1 MAAAN
6 IPKQQVYNSL
16 DLAADVVLR
25 KALASKFA
33 NDWLFRYNSDG
44 IVVCQCKRCPPN
56 NRAELS
62 VANMSQL
69 AARHK
74 CKLEGAPSISRKR
87 SPEPSFGPLPREDR
101 GAAMPEGIQRAV
113 RRRIGLFLVTQQL
126 PFNILDNVHLQSV
139 FQLLGVDVY
148 KEKHYRTQLLDE
160 LYSEVK
166 QATFKELRKLAKTVG
181 KTSSLAGGRRSSTS
195 LFYPYGGMLFLRVV
209 DVSGKR
215 KDAGAIKEL
224 HMEVLQDVCKDLGLA
239 SVECHGVIMDN
250 TAANHSAMR
259 MMQREMPTIVIL
271 GCSAHQMNLLC
282 KDLSKPTKLE
292 ALQQEADHQAA
303 ASSARPVMEDH
314 QNFSVAEV
322 LGGVQSVALVI
333 SDSEAIRSELKAQQA
348 NHSAYSVRPNNPTR
362 FAGLLLMAEDV
373 EKLMPAIHGMVHGD
387 NWPQLRLSSANAA
400 VFEKCVLMVW
410 NALVDHAKE
419 WVEHAVIVSPR
430 LALGVVAAFQ
440 RRAQTHYSP
449 AYAAAY
455 ALDPANYK
463 YLAPGTHPR
472 PTMHR
477 LQPTQQ
483 EDVVTVVAR
492 LAECS
497 LGAARRELTL
507 LTLGDWPTDMKSSV
521 EAIVAE
527 TRTDE
532 DGKTTTACI
541 SVRSGFWTFLGARC
555 FPNLRLAAVRLLAM
569 HVTTAAAERN
579 WSSWGNTYNAGRSQL
594 NVATAEKM
602 VFIKA
607 NIPSSE
613 PSEPSQLLAE
623 GITI

>member
-1 MAAAN
+1 M
-6 IPKQQVYNSL
+6 
-16 DLAADVVLR
+16 
-25 KALASKFA
+25 
-33 NDWLFRYNSDG
+33 
-44 IVVCQCKRCPPN
+44 
-56 NRAELS
+56 
-62 VANMSQL
+62 
-69 AARHK
+69 
-74 CKLEGAPSISRKR
+74 
-87 SPEPSFGPLPREDR
+87 
-101 GAAMPEGIQRAV
+101 
-113 RRRIGLFLVTQQL
+113 
-126 PFNILDNVHLQSV
+126 DNVHLQSV

-166 QATFKELRKLAKTVG
+166 QATFKELRKLAKDGFVLVSDG
-181 KTSSLAGGRRSSTS
+181 WKNKFAGRGSP
-195 LFYPYGGMLFLRVV
+195 LINFLVLKPYGGMLFLRVV

-224 HMEVLQDVCKDLGLA
+224 HMEVLQDLCKDLGLA

-292 ALQQEADHQAA
+292 
-303 ASSARPVMEDH
+303 
-314 QNFSVAEV
+314 
-322 LGGVQSVALVI
+322 
-333 SDSEAIRSELKAQQA
+333 
-348 NHSAYSVRPNNPTR
+348 
-362 FAGLLLMAEDV
+362 
-373 EKLMPAIHGMVHGD
+373 
-387 NWPQLRLSSANAA
+387 LRLSSANAA
-400 VFEKCVLMVW
+400 VFEKCVTTPWYKSLKLVIKLMKPISNAIHRLEADAPYLSQVWLYMHGQCGCDTVLMVW

-463 YLAPGTHPR
+463 CLAPGTHPR

-483 EDVVTVVAR
+483 EDVVTVVAQ

-521 EAIVAE
+521 AAIVAE

-555 FPNLRLAAVRLLAM
+555 FPNLRQAAVRLLAM

-579 WSSWGNTYNAGRSQL
+579 WSSWGNTYNAGRFYDRDVSAAL
-594 NVATAEKM
+594 NIRRCAVGPGPRPTELCYWPNRPAMPKPGQPGQEWVEIADK
-602 VFIKA
+602 
-607 NIPSSE
+607 P
-613 PSEPSQLLAE
+613 LLLKWQRKQQQ
-623 GITI
+623 

>member
-1 MAAAN
+1 M
-6 IPKQQVYNSL
+6 
-16 DLAADVVLR
+16 
-25 KALASKFA
+25 
-33 NDWLFRYNSDG
+33 
-44 IVVCQCKRCPPN
+44 
-56 NRAELS
+56 
-62 VANMSQL
+62 
-69 AARHK
+69 
-74 CKLEGAPSISRKR
+74 
-87 SPEPSFGPLPREDR
+87 
-101 GAAMPEGIQRAV
+101 
-113 RRRIGLFLVTQQL
+113 
-126 PFNILDNVHLQSV
+126 DNVHLQSV

-166 QATFKELRKLAKTVG
+166 QATFKELRKLAKDGFVLVSDG
-181 KTSSLAGGRRSSTS
+181 WKNKFAGRGSP
-195 LFYPYGGMLFLRVV
+195 LINFLVLKPYGGMLFLRVV

-224 HMEVLQDVCKDLGLA
+224 HMEVLQDLCKDLGLA

-292 ALQQEADHQAA
+292 ALQQ
-303 ASSARPVMEDH
+303 
-314 QNFSVAEV
+314 
-322 LGGVQSVALVI
+322 G
-333 SDSEAIRSELKAQQA
+333 
-348 NHSAYSVRPNNPTR
+348 
-362 FAGLLLMAEDV
+362 
-373 EKLMPAIHGMVHGD
+373 
-387 NWPQLRLSSANAA
+387 
-400 VFEKCVLMVW
+400 VLMVW

-555 FPNLRLAAVRLLAM
+555 FPNLRQAAVRLLAM

-623 GITI
+623 GITMLAVCDTVPSSRPGLLAYHRIVHAFVRMADPMGAVDVDIVGICTDVALELKPASAQMSPIYASAQM

>member
-1 MAAAN
+1 M
-6 IPKQQVYNSL
+6 
-16 DLAADVVLR
+16 
-25 KALASKFA
+25 
-33 NDWLFRYNSDG
+33 
-44 IVVCQCKRCPPN
+44 
-56 NRAELS
+56 
-62 VANMSQL
+62 
-69 AARHK
+69 
-74 CKLEGAPSISRKR
+74 
-87 SPEPSFGPLPREDR
+87 
-101 GAAMPEGIQRAV
+101 
-113 RRRIGLFLVTQQL
+113 
-126 PFNILDNVHLQSV
+126 DNVHLQSV

-166 QATFKELRKLAKTVG
+166 QATFKELRKLAKDGFVLVSG
-181 KTSSLAGGRRSSTS
+181 GWKNKFAGRGSP
-195 LFYPYGGMLFLRVV
+195 LINFLVLKPYGGLLFLRVV

-224 HMEVLQDVCKDLGLA
+224 HMEVLQDLCKDLGLA

-259 MMQREMPTIVIL
+259 MMQRPQPGMAVY
-271 GCSAHQMNLLC
+271 
-282 KDLSKPTKLE
+282 
-292 ALQQEADHQAA
+292 
-303 ASSARPVMEDH
+303 AR
-314 QNFSVAEV
+314 
-322 LGGVQSVALVI
+322 
-333 SDSEAIRSELKAQQA
+333 
-348 NHSAYSVRPNNPTR
+348 
-362 FAGLLLMAEDV
+362 
-373 EKLMPAIHGMVHGD
+373 
-387 NWPQLRLSSANAA
+387 A
-400 VFEKCVLMVW
+400 VWVLMVW

-463 YLAPGTHPR
+463 HLAPGTHPR

-527 TRTDE
+527 TRTDK

-541 SVRSGFWTFLGARC
+541 T
-555 FPNLRLAAVRLLAM
+555 
-569 HVTTAAAERN
+569 AERN

-613 PSEPSQLLAE
+613 PSEPSQLMAE

>member
-1 MAAAN
+1 M
-6 IPKQQVYNSL
+6 
-16 DLAADVVLR
+16 AADVVLR

-56 NRAELS
+56 NRAELG
-62 VANMSQL
+62 VASQL

-74 CKLEGAPSISRKR
+74 CKLE
-87 SPEPSFGPLPREDR
+87 
-101 GAAMPEGIQRAV
+101 
-113 RRRIGLFLVTQQL
+113 
-126 PFNILDNVHLQSV
+126 
-139 FQLLGVDVY
+139 GVDVY

-166 QATFKELRKLAKTVG
+166 QATFKELRKLAKDGFVLVSDG
-181 KTSSLAGGRRSSTS
+181 WKNKFAGRGSP
-195 LFYPYGGMLFLRVV
+195 LINFLVLKPYGGMLFLRVV
-209 DVSGKR
+209 DVSGTR

-224 HMEVLQDVCKDLGLA
+224 HMEVLQDLCKDMGLA

-259 MMQREMPTIVIL
+259 MMQREMPTI
-271 GCSAHQMNLLC
+271 
-282 KDLSKPTKLE
+282 
-292 ALQQEADHQAA
+292 
-303 ASSARPVMEDH
+303 
-314 QNFSVAEV
+314 
-322 LGGVQSVALVI
+322 SVALAI

-400 VFEKCVLMVW
+400 VFEKCVTTPWYKSLKLVIKLMKPISNAIHRLEADAPYLSQVLMVW

-521 EAIVAE
+521 EANVAE

-594 NVATAEKM
+594 NVPTAENM

-623 GITI
+623 GITT

>member
-1 MAAAN
+1 M
-6 IPKQQVYNSL
+6 YC
-16 DLAADVVLR
+16 VL
-25 KALASKFA
+25 S
-33 NDWLFRYNSDG
+33 
-44 IVVCQCKRCPPN
+44 
-56 NRAELS
+56 
-62 VANMSQL
+62 
-69 AARHK
+69 
-74 CKLEGAPSISRKR
+74 
-87 SPEPSFGPLPREDR
+87 
-101 GAAMPEGIQRAV
+101 
-113 RRRIGLFLVTQQL
+113 
-126 PFNILDNVHLQSV
+126 
-139 FQLLGVDVY
+139 
-148 KEKHYRTQLLDE
+148 
-160 LYSEVK
+160 
-166 QATFKELRKLAKTVG
+166 
-181 KTSSLAGGRRSSTS
+181 
-195 LFYPYGGMLFLRVV
+195 
-209 DVSGKR
+209 
-215 KDAGAIKEL
+215 
-224 HMEVLQDVCKDLGLA
+224 
-239 SVECHGVIMDN
+239 
-250 TAANHSAMR
+250 
-259 MMQREMPTIVIL
+259 
-271 GCSAHQMNLLC
+271 
-282 KDLSKPTKLE
+282 
-292 ALQQEADHQAA
+292 
-303 ASSARPVMEDH
+303 
-314 QNFSVAEV
+314 
-322 LGGVQSVALVI
+322 
-333 SDSEAIRSELKAQQA
+333 
-348 NHSAYSVRPNNPTR
+348 R

-400 VFEKCVLMVW
+400 VFEKCVTTPWYKSLKLVIKLMKPISNAIHRLEADAPYLSQVWLYMHGQCGWDIVLMVW

-541 SVRSGFWTFLGARC
+541 RVRSGFWTFLGARC
-555 FPNLRLAAVRLLAM
+555 FPNLRQAAVRLLAM

-579 WSSWGNTYNAGRSQL
+579 WSSWGNTYNVGRSQL